1 MFSNYFIRL
10 RKASKMTQ
18 REVADLLNI
27 TPQSI
32 SKWEK
37 GEALPSIE
45 YLPKLAEMFHC
56 GINAF
61 FSEYELEIVEQFSP
75 IDDGEL
81 TNLLLAKVAANREKD
96 IPVNEL
102 SFYNTI
108 PFESLFVPALYEVLN
123 QKQIIS
129 VGSLQRELKI
139 GYELSAIIIDALREM
154 GIVENKDKHWFIIKE
169 NIDLIKPYLER
180 NNRK

>member
-1 MFSNYFIRL
+1 M
-10 RKASKMTQ
+10 
-18 REVADLLNI
+18 
-27 TPQSI
+27 
-32 SKWEK
+32 
-37 GEALPSIE
+37 
-45 YLPKLAEMFHC
+45 
-56 GINAF
+56 
-61 FSEYELEIVEQFSP
+61 
-75 IDDGEL
+75 
-81 TNLLLAKVAANREKD
+81 
-96 IPVNEL
+96 
-102 SFYNTI
+102 NTI
-108 PFESLFVPALYEVLN
+108 PFESLFLPPLYEVLN